1 MPRQV
6 SQNEIEVILRAVARF
21 PEGGSVEDIRGAL
34 SIALPR
40 RTLQRRLAML
50 VEQQRLIVEG
60 RTRGSR
66 YRLPIITGEA
76 HISEASDSIEAYGEV
91 YIPITPEGENVKQ
104 AVRKPVQHRHPVSYK
119 RSVSNR
125 SSTRRRRLP
134 IPLSRRS
141 SPWCTCHICSRS
153 RM

>member
-1 MPRQV
+1 MRHSGTKRKLNLADAMYRILMPRGWGIASILSVSPLWEDKIALARHLKWRNDKKSCHIDIHFVARYAVLRHNEDTMPRQV

-66 YRLPIITGEA
+66 YRLP
-76 HISEASDSIEAYGEV
+76 
-91 YIPITPEGENVKQ
+91 
-104 AVRKPVQHRHPVSYK
+104 R
-119 RSVSNR
+119 
-125 SSTRRRRLP
+125 
-134 IPLSRRS
+134 
-141 SPWCTCHICSRS
+141 ICR
-153 RM
+153 

>member
-6 SQNEIEVILRAVARF
+6 SQNEIEVIMRAVARF

-76 HISEASDSIEAYGEV
+76 HISEASDSIEAYGEI
-91 YIPITPEGENVKQ
+91 YIPITLEGENVKQ
-104 AVRKPVQHRHPVSYK
+104 AVRKPVQHRRPVSY
-119 RSVSNR
+119 NR
-125 SSTRRRRLP
+125 TF
-134 IPLSRRS
+134 LSGRV
-141 SPWCTCHICSRS
+141 
-153 RM
+153 

>member
-6 SQNEIEVILRAVARF
+6 SQNEIEIIMRVVARF

-76 HISEASDSIEAYGEV
+76 HISLASVSIEAYGEV
-91 YIPITPEGENVKQ
+91 YIPIAPEGENVKQ
-104 AVRKPVQHRHPVSYK
+104 AVRKPV
-119 RSVSNR
+119 
-125 SSTRRRRLP
+125 
-134 IPLSRRS
+134 
-141 SPWCTCHICSRS
+141 
-153 RM
+153 

>member
-1 MPRQV
+1 MKIAPHRCPCVARYAVLRHNEDTMPRQV
-6 SQNEIEVILRAVARF
+6 SQNEIEVIMRAVARF
-21 PEGGSVEDIRGAL
+21 PDGGSVEDIRGAL

-76 HISEASDSIEAYGEV
+76 HIGLAWHALAVHVEV
-91 YIPITPEGENVKQ
+91 YVPISPEAEVIKQ
-104 AVRKPVQHRHPVSYK
+104 AVRE
-119 RSVSNR
+119 
-125 SSTRRRRLP
+125 P
-134 IPLSRRS
+134 IP
-141 SPWCTCHICSRS
+141 H
-153 RM
+153 